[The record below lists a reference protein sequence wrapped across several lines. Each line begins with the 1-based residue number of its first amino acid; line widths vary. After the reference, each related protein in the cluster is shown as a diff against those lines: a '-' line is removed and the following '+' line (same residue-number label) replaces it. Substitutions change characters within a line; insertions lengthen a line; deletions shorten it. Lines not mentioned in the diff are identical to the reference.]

1 MDRPRC
7 VLALACFAT
16 PVQAFLA
23 TPRRSICIPARR
35 QRGGFSLAAGGD
47 QRDGQRTRPAAAPTS
62 EGSDDANDDEFSWLK
77 SRFNINKDRLVDE
90 KIRKSVEGLE
100 EKRGFFPLGGARRAR
115 IWEDEMSPVVVSRD
129 V

>member
-23 TPRRSICIPARR
+23 TPRRSVCIR
-35 QRGGFSLAAGGD
+35 LAAGGD

-77 SRFNINKDRLVDE
+77 SRF
-90 KIRKSVEGLE
+90 KSVEGLE

>member
-23 TPRRSICIPARR
+23 TPRRSVCIR
-35 QRGGFSLAAGGD
+35 LAAGGD

-77 SRFNINKDRLVDE
+77 SRFINKDRLVDE